1 MHGYDNYLRPLL
13 EYIPVLHIYVVL
25 ARMLNEGITTQNV
38 SYNASRKNKDV
49 LQKKVKDFIHC

>member
-13 EYIPVLHIYVVL
+13 EYILVLHIYVVL
-25 ARMLNEGITTQNV
+25 AMLDEGITTQNV

-49 LQKKVKDFIHC
+49 LQKKVKGFIHC